1 MNNLIESYFKNFH
14 KLFSNQKNIIL
25 RKHLKLRKISPNETI
40 LIAGSGRSGTTWLA
54 NIIAACQGFG
64 IIFEPFD
71 HRKVPEAKI
80 LPLRTYLRPKEECPK
95 KKNFVEE
102 ILCGRIHNTW
112 IDRENKNL
120 LIWKYLVKSIR
131 ANLMLAWIDYNFHC
145 PIIYVI
151 RHPCAVVLSRL
162 KLNWETHLDVFL
174 NQENLMQDFLYKFK
188 TLIGRAKTPIQ
199 KHTIMWCVENLIPLS
214 QYSRH
219 DWIFCTYENLC
230 NNTLEETDRI
240 LGKLGIKRTPRI
252 NQAINGF
259 YQTRQDSAIRI
270 GKNPIRDWK
279 KTLSKNE
286 INEILS
292 IVHTFGIKLYTEELL
307 PIPDYLKAL
316 SPHD

>member
-1 MNNLIESYFKNFH
+1 
-14 KLFSNQKNIIL
+14 
-25 RKHLKLRKISPNETI
+25 
-40 LIAGSGRSGTTWLA
+40 
-54 NIIAACQGFG
+54 
-64 IIFEPFD
+64 
-71 HRKVPEAKI
+71 
-80 LPLRTYLRPKEECPK
+80 
-95 KKNFVEE
+95 
-102 ILCGRIHNTW
+102 
-112 IDRENKNL
+112 
-120 LIWKYLVKSIR
+120 
-131 ANLMLAWIDYNFHC
+131 
-145 PIIYVI
+145 
-151 RHPCAVVLSRL
+151 
-162 KLNWETHLDVFL
+162 
-174 NQENLMQDFLYKFK
+174 
-188 TLIGRAKTPIQ
+188 
-199 KHTIMWCVENLIPLS
+199 MWCVENPIPLS

-230 NNTLEETDRI
+230 NNTIEETDRI